1 MSSEPLYAE
10 DGTSSNTRRNT
21 ETGDLYTSLSDNV
34 TRKVTGNAKVIDE
47 VSSGK
52 SNILN
57 NYRSY
62 TYNFTLAAVDK
73 NHANDPKI
81 WRKSIDKFIILRSG
95 GKGSRTIS
103 EDVVGQDTF
112 RNEKEIKVRDQGS
125 EYYDPSDTLTIT
137 KKVFNGIDKT
147 RAQASVKGFNSSDSS
162 GRFDFFID
170 NVEIETTMSSQ
181 KSGGF
186 TLPTK
191 LEFDVF
197 EPYGIEGF
205 IEALQVSAEAA
216 GYENYVVASFLLL
229 VDFIGYPDNQ
239 SLPLPTHINGSS
251 RYFLIKFTGLGI
263 EITEKGTK
271 YHCTAVPYNEIGFGE
286 AGKIKKPLSMKGS
299 KVKEMLESLMASANA
314 RLREDEKISKDTES
328 DTYEI
333 KFPVRNADG
342 TWDYNAYD
350 KTIADEKMADEVEG
364 SKLVSMLDPSVAST
378 STVNLSSFLL
388 SKQADGQIQFPENVN
403 IHDIISA
410 TIRDSKY
417 VRTLLKT
424 IGEANNPDKYG
435 MIQYFLIKLEV
446 TNKSRTDPYKKRPY
460 HVFRYVVT
468 PHKVHYT
475 FIPEYAQSEKIK
487 KKVLETLVHR
497 KYDYIYTGLNTD
509 ILNFKLDYN
518 FLYFEAVPTALGR
531 NKDSGAEDRVVYQ
544 PLDKQVEPG
553 PVAVASLNNATGG
566 TVAAQA
572 AFTNTHPGK
581 EQNASQPTP
590 DPYAA
595 MAKNM
600 HLALQNS
607 VSRVTGDLEIIGDPF
622 FLITGGIGN
631 YNPPPMP
638 NQTGVTTDGEAD
650 SYYGQVLVQVNF
662 KNPIDIGANGIMR
675 FRPGISSTSGIF
687 MVIQSKNTF
696 REGTFKQVL
705 SLVRIPGELTDKN
718 NATDPAQGNP
728 TEKRSPSRGTPT
740 ASSTQGSA

>member
-10 DGTSSNTRRNT
+10 DGTLSNTRRNT
-21 ETGDLYTSLSDNV
+21 ETGDLYSPLSDNV
-34 TRKVTGNAKVIDE
+34 TRKVTGNNNVLNA

-57 NYRSY
+57 KYRSY

-73 NHANDPKI
+73 NHANNPKI
-81 WRKSIDKFIILRSG
+81 WRKNIDKFIILRSG

-112 RNEKEIKVRDQGS
+112 RNETSTSVGS
-125 EYYDPSDTLTIT
+125 SDGDGF
-137 KKVFNGIDKT
+137 KAQRVDRKVFNGIDKT
-147 RAQASVKGFNSSDSS
+147 QSQALVKGFNSSDSS

-170 NVEIETTMSSQ
+170 NVEIETTMAPK

-239 SLPLPTHINGSS
+239 ILPSPTHINGSS

-299 KVKEMLESLMASANA
+299 KVKEMLESLMASANE

-333 KFPVRNADG
+333 KFPVRKADG

-350 KTIADEKMADEVEG
+350 DTIADKKMADSVEG
-364 SKLVSMLDPSVAST
+364 SKLVSMLDPSVSST

-410 TIRDSKY
+410 TIRDSTY
-417 VRTLLKT
+417 VRTLLET
-424 IGEANNPDKYG
+424 IGKGNNNPDNFG
-435 MIQYFLIKLEV
+435 MVQYFLIKLEV
-446 TNKSRTDPYKKRPY
+446 ENKSRTDPYKKRPY

-475 FIPEYAQSEKIK
+475 FIPEYAQSEKIN
-487 KKVLETLVHR
+487 KKVLETLVYR

-553 PVAVASLNNATGG
+553 PIAVASLNNSTGG
-566 TVAAQA
+566 TVGNSAER
-572 AFTNTHPGK
+572 TSLHSGGGL
-581 EQNASQPTP
+581 NASQNTP

-638 NQTGVTTDGEAD
+638 NQPGVTTDGEAD
-650 SYYGQVLVQVNF
+650 SYYGQVLIQVNF
-662 KNPIDIGANGIMR
+662 KNPIDIGANGIMK

-687 MVIQSKNTF
+687 MVAQCKNTF
-696 REGTFKQVL
+696 RDGAFKQVL
-705 SLVRIPGELTDKN
+705 SLIRIPGELTDKN

-728 TEKRSPSRGTPT
+728 TEKRSPSTNAPS
-740 ASSTQGSA
+740 AASTQGNA

>member
-1 MSSEPLYAE
+1 MGTNIYGLSGTFKGASNSSQDSTTFRAVERLNQ
-10 DGTSSNTRRNT
+10 NTTRKKTELAKPPELTAGLKVNSVYNNT
-21 ETGDLYTSLSDNV
+21 E
-34 TRKVTGNAKVIDE
+34 
-47 VSSGK
+47 
-52 SNILN
+52 NILN
-57 NYRSY
+57 RYRSY

-73 NHANDPKI
+73 NHANNPEN
-81 WRKSIDKFIILRSG
+81 WRKSIQNYIILKSG
-95 GKGSRTIS
+95 GKGSSVIS
-103 EDVVGQDTF
+103 EENVIGQDVYKDQTVY
-112 RNEKEIKVRDQGS
+112 RLKGPDSTEK
-125 EYYDPSDTLTIT
+125 TLVGTDISRGR
-137 KKVFNGIDKT
+137 KL
-147 RAQASVKGFNSSDSS
+147 VKAFNSSDSS

-170 NVEIETTMSSQ
+170 NVEIDITMSAQ

-191 LEFDVF
+191 IEFDVF

-216 GYENYVVASFLLL
+216 GYENYVVASFVLLI
-229 VDFIGYPDNQ
+229 DFIGYPDNQ
-239 SLPLPTHINGSS
+239 SLPKPVNINGSS

-299 KVKEMLESLMASANA
+299 TVKQMLESLMASANA
-314 RLREDEKISKDTES
+314 RLRGDESIFKDTES

-333 KFPVRNADG
+333 KFPVRKADG
-342 TWDYNAYD
+342 TWDYKDYD
-350 KTIADEKMADEVEG
+350 KTIADQGMADSVEG
-364 SKLVSMLDPSVAST
+364 SKLVGMLDPSIAST

-388 SKQADGQIQFPENVN
+388 SKETDGRIQFPENVN

-410 TIRDSKY
+410 TIRDSTY
-417 VRTLLKT
+417 VRNLLET
-424 IGEANNPDKYG
+424 IGKGGNNPDKFG
-435 MIQYFLIKLEV
+435 MIQYFLIKLEIE
-446 TNKSRTDPYKKRPY
+446 NKSRTDPYKKRPY

-468 PHKVHYT
+468 PHRVHYT
-475 FIPEYAQSEKIK
+475 FIPEYAQSEEIDRKILQT
-487 KKVLETLVHR
+487 VVYR

-531 NKDSGAEDRVVYQ
+531 NRDNGAEDRAIGTDLKNEAQ
-544 PLDKQVEPG
+544 PG
-553 PVAVASLNNATGG
+553 NIAVASNSALSG
-566 TVAAQA
+566 TVMPMAER
-572 AFTNTHPGK
+572 TDMHPGG
-581 EQNASQPTP
+581 QLNTGQPTP

-622 FLITGGIGN
+622 FLVTGGIGN
-631 YNPPPMP
+631 YKPTPTSDQP
-638 NQTGVTTDGEAD
+638 GVTTDGEAD
-650 SYYGQVLVQVNF
+650 TYYGQVLVQVNF
-662 KNPIDIGANGIMR
+662 KNPIDIGANGIMK

-687 MVIQSKNTF
+687 MVIQSKNSF
-696 REGTFKQVL
+696 KDGAFKQVL

-728 TEKRSPSRGTPT
+728 TESRSPSQNSPT
-740 ASSTQGSA
+740 MTTQGNA